1 MSSTLDVY
9 RDWLGVKETARPLNH
24 YQLLRLKTF
33 EDDAAKVREHYRKMN
48 AHVRKYAAGEFAKES
63 QALLNELARA
73 MLCLTDAA
81 RKAEYDAALGRKE
94 EQTGRKRTLEQILIG
109 RKLIEQAQLDKARQ
123 YAQVVGVEV
132 RDALVQQ
139 KLAAWDVVMPAYAES
154 LGVPYIDLN
163 DLGVDENLVPKVPAV
178 TARQHSCVPVLFAD
192 GRVILGSP
200 NFIPPEVEDDL
211 RIRFGAQVRWAL
223 CTPPQIN
230 AAVEKYYPKSAAA
243 AEMAARGGV
252 AARPAQVADADGA
265 APASA
270 PVYSAEQRA
279 ERRKDQIQK
288 TMLAFGMTVIL
299 VMILTQ
305 YVVSLSS
312 AVSYLLAFLLA
323 SAAAGAT
330 WFVAGKQG

>member
-9 RDWLGVKETARPLNH
+9 RDWLGVKEAARPLNH

-33 EDDAAKVREHYRKMN
+33 EDDPAKVREHYRKMN
-48 AHVRKYAAGEFAKES
+48 AHVRKYAAGEYAKES

-73 MLCLTDAA
+73 MLCLTDTT
-81 RKAEYDAALGRKE
+81 RKAEYDASLGRKE
-94 EQTGRKRTLEQILIG
+94 QQTGGKRTLEQILIG
-109 RKLIEQAQLDKARQ
+109 RKLIEPAQLEKARQ

-139 KLAAWDVVMPAYAES
+139 KLATWDVVMPAYAES
-154 LGVPYIDLN
+154 QGVPYIDLD

-178 TARQHSCVPVLFAD
+178 TARQHSCVPVMFAD
-192 GRVILGSP
+192 NRVILGSP
-200 NFIPPEVEDDL
+200 NFIPPEVEDNL
-211 RIRFGAQVRWAL
+211 RISFGVPIRWAL

-230 AAVEKYYPKSAAA
+230 AAVEKYYPKAAAA

-252 AARPAQVADADGA
+252 VARPAQAPAADGA
-265 APASA
+265 APTNA

-279 ERRKDQIQK
+279 DRRKDQIQK
-288 TMLAFGMTVIL
+288 TLLAFGMTVIL

-305 YVVSLSS
+305 YVIKLDSSLI
-312 AVSYLLAFLLA
+312 SYPAAFLLA
-323 SAAAGAT
+323 SIAAGAT
-330 WFVAGKQG
+330 WFVTGR